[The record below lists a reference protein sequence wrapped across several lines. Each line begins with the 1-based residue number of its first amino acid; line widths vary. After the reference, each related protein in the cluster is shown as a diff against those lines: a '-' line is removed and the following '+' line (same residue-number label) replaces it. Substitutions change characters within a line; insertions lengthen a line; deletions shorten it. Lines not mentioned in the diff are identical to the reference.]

1 MPTLVR
7 WEPFR
12 EIAQLQGEM
21 GRLFNG
27 LLEGQSRTSQGWV
40 PPLDVW
46 ETESELV
53 YAFDLPGLTE
63 EQIAIEVQDDT
74 LTVSGERLRET
85 TEQGD
90 RFFRF
95 ERRYGSFARGVGLP
109 AGIDE
114 SKIAAAYASGVL
126 EIRVPKPE
134 EAKPRRIQLGV
145 GEHTDVEST
154 ATAVAK
160 N

>member
-1 MPTLVR
+1 MATLVR

-21 GRLFNG
+21 GRLVNG
-27 LLEGQSRTSQGWV
+27 LLEGQGRESQGWI

-53 YAFDLPGLTE
+53 YAFDLRGMSE
-63 EQIAIEVQDDT
+63 DQIQIEVQDDT
-74 LTVSGERLRET
+74 LSVSGERGQET
-85 TEQGD
+85 KEQDD
-90 RFFRF
+90 RFFRL
-95 ERRYGSFARGVGLP
+95 ERRYGNSARGLGLP

-114 SKIAAAYASGVL
+114 SKIEASYANGVL

-134 EAKPRRIQLGV
+134 EAKPRRIQLGAA
-145 GEHTDVEST
+145 HPDVDAS
-154 ATAVAK
+154 ASS